1 MRTGAAATIGV
12 VALGFTPF
20 TLPTWIGSWF
30 EMYSTWETLG
40 AQLVAALFVVG
51 SYYLAEYVKVRR
63 PQSRGEEVRAQPSSS
78 ALRTRS
84 HGELS
89 RKAVP
94 EMG

>member
-30 EMYSTWETLG
+30 EMYSTWEALG
-40 AQLVAALFVVG
+40 AQLFAALFVVG

-63 PQSRGEEVRAQPSSS
+63 PQSRGEEC
-78 ALRTRS
+78 ALS
-84 HGELS
+84 P
-89 RKAVP
+89 AVP
-94 EMG
+94 R